1 MGLPNVLSSDA
12 WVFNSKIECDK
23 DLYYSLG
30 SMYCDKFINHDLI
43 ESGYKLYN
51 PCLDCV
57 FIHNEEDVKDASYY
71 TSLGS
76 EQESKESIQKHL
88 RHSVKKGDNY
98 YGLCRLTSVSLA
110 AGYLPVPISF
120 LPNRKRLFVFFG
132 NEQSGINKYIDM
144 VVINSRS
151 VLGNELDVFFVTDNN
166 DQRIRIDDKIC
177 QLHMNSNIYSYFVD
191 SVDTVIDSLFS
202 GIHDTY
208 ESIGYASNASYVT
221 SEFIRLSGTVF
232 LDLRNNEQ
240 GEISQLS
247 SLSVSDNGAWHRFLR
262 PMLELLHVEA
272 GGLGRVYQ
280 ASSSLLVTVYG
291 AMEKENLLD
300 IISRKKV
307 KSVLFCTSERAQYL
321 KKIYGI
327 G

>member
-1 MGLPNVLSSDA
+1 
-12 WVFNSKIECDK
+12 
-23 DLYYSLG
+23 
-30 SMYCDKFINHDLI
+30 
-43 ESGYKLYN
+43 
-51 PCLDCV
+51 
-57 FIHNEEDVKDASYY
+57 
-71 TSLGS
+71 
-76 EQESKESIQKHL
+76 
-88 RHSVKKGDNY
+88 
-98 YGLCRLTSVSLA
+98 
-110 AGYLPVPISF
+110 
-120 LPNRKRLFVFFG
+120 
-132 NEQSGINKYIDM
+132 
-144 VVINSRS
+144 
-151 VLGNELDVFFVTDNN
+151 
-166 DQRIRIDDKIC
+166 
-177 QLHMNSNIYSYFVD
+177 MNSNIYNYYVD
-191 SVDTVIDSLFS
+191 SVDTIIDSLFN

-247 SLSVSDNGAWHRFLR
+247 SLSVSDNGAWHRLLR

-272 GGLGRVYQ
+272 GGLGRVYR

-307 KSVLFCTSERAQYL
+307 KSVLFCTFERAQYL